1 MILLLDLSNAANSW
15 SMNLE
20 REPPRSA
27 VIGVTLLAPWPG
39 EGTGLHTPGT
49 GLEP

>member
-1 MILLLDLSNAANSW
+1 MISLLDLINPPNSW

-20 REPPRSA
+20 REPPWSA

-39 EGTGLHTPGT
+39 EGTGLDTPGT